1 MARAPTAIAARER
14 PISRRGLSRVE
25 AAEYI
30 GISPSKFDELI
41 ADGRM
46 PGARRI
52 DGRKIWD
59 VRELDLCFD
68 DLPRDDSAPS
78 IGNSWDDR

>member
-1 MARAPTAIAARER
+1 VPRSLAAVV
-14 PISRRGLSRVE
+14 PRRGLSRVE

-30 GISPSKFDELI
+30 GISPSKFDLLI

-68 DLPRDDSAPS
+68 DLPRDDSGPP
-78 IGNSWDDR
+78 IGSSWDDR